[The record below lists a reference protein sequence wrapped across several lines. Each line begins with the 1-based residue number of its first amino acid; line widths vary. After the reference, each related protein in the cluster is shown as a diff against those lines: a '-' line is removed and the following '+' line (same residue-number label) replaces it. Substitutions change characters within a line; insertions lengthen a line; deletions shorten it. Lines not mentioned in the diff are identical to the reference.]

1 MTLSLTLQDIYVNR
15 LVERV
20 DKLQETI
27 AMYDAQITAQREETK
42 AAEDTLAEARL
53 EIEVSAWRLAYRE
66 RSVLGGSLGDRV

>member
-1 MTLSLTLQDIYVNR
+1 MNR

-42 AAEDTLAEARL
+42 AAEDALSEARM
-53 EIEVSAWRLAYRE
+53 EIEVSSYKLMT
-66 RSVLGGSLGDRV
+66 VLN

>member
-1 MTLSLTLQDIYVNR
+1 MNR

-53 EIEVSAWRLAYRE
+53 EIEVSSWRLA
-66 RSVLGGSLGDRV
+66 